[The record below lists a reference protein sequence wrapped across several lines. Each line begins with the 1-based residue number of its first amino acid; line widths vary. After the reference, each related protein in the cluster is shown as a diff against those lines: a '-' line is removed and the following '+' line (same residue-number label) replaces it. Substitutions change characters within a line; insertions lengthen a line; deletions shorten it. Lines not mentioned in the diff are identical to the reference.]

1 VVFVAAAAGR
11 VALGP
16 VEQALGEFPADAAPA
31 AELVLLQAA
40 STRCPEDTKRWLA
53 ERRLR
58 AHHHAREGDARDVQ
72 RIARLLVNRGV
83 GLALGGGGAR
93 GFAHIGVIRAMTER
107 GIPIDTVGGTSAG
120 ACLGAMC
127 AMGLDWR
134 EMIERCREGFVK
146 HPPGG
151 DYTFPFVSLSAG
163 GRFHRTL
170 ERVFGDLEIEDLW
183 LPFFCVTTNLTRATS
198 VARRSG
204 LVRQWV
210 RASGGLPG
218 AIPPVFH
225 EGEVYVDGCVLNNL
239 PADVVRAQ
247 CGGTVIAVDVDQNY
261 DMSTDLSFQESVS
274 GWRLLANRVNPFG
287 TRRRVP
293 NIMRILH
300 RTAHLGTA
308 QAGERIRLEVD
319 LYLHPPVEKYG
330 VFDMHALPEI
340 AENGYQYAAREIDA
354 WLSAGGAARL
364 GL

>member
-1 VVFVAAAAGR
+1 
-11 VALGP
+11 
-16 VEQALGEFPADAAPA
+16 
-31 AELVLLQAA
+31 
-40 STRCPEDTKRWLA
+40 
-53 ERRLR
+53 
-58 AHHHAREGDARDVQ
+58 
-72 RIARLLVNRGV
+72 
-83 GLALGGGGAR
+83 
-93 GFAHIGVIRAMTER
+93 M
-107 GIPIDTVGGTSAG
+107 
-120 ACLGAMC
+120 
-127 AMGLDWR
+127 
-134 EMIERCREGFVK
+134 
-146 HPPGG
+146 
-151 DYTFPFVSLSAG
+151 
-163 GRFHRTL
+163 
-170 ERVFGDLEIEDLW
+170 
-183 LPFFCVTTNLTRATS
+183 PFFCVTTNLTRATS

-287 TRRRVP
+287 TKRRVP

-308 QAGERIRLEVD
+308 QAGERIRREVD

-340 AENGYQYAAREIDA
+340 AESGYQYAAREIDA